1 MLALIKDLII
11 KAYYMVQMQHHKKLK
26 DLHIGDLMVEI
37 SEEFEEESDS
47 NMGSNLLAVAST
59 GNAASLDELL
69 LKERLD
75 PDIGDS
81 KGRTPLV
88 YFYTF

>member
-1 MLALIKDLII
+1 
-11 KAYYMVQMQHHKKLK
+11 MVQMQHHKKLK
-26 DLHIGDLMVEI
+26 DLHSGDLMGEI
-37 SEEFEEESDS
+37 SEEEESDS

-59 GNAASLDELL
+59 GNAASLDKL